1 MPNYELYRWYHP
13 TNRTTK
19 EISTLISPGI
29 PNATASLYRNIE
41 ETIEML
47 QDIVGSKNEQYNW

>member
-47 QDIVGSKNEQYNW
+47 QDIVGSKK